1 MKTETHDDKQTKVTV
16 VAGRELLDSIK
27 RHRESLR
34 SLTGLSVSM
43 SAAAAALIRAGLDAK
58 RAAQGH

>member
-34 SLTGLSVSM
+34 T
-43 SAAAAALIRAGLDAK
+43 
-58 RAAQGH
+58 